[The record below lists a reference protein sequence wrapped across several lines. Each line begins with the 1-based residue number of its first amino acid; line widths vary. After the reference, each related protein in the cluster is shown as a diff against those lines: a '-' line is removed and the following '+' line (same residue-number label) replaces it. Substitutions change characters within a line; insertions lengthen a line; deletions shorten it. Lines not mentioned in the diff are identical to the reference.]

1 MVCMCSLVQCEHQ
14 VALIVFW
21 DIEAYGRCLVWD
33 SCSMG
38 QVVETD
44 EMTHIRFFPKFSY
57 LLTQYKTTLRP
68 FSISCLSCTVLVS
81 TTAWSVSIC
90 ILYVLTQVMLMGR

>member
-21 DIEAYGRCLVWD
+21 DIEAHGRCLVWD
-33 SCSMG
+33 SCCMG

-44 EMTHIRFFPKFSY
+44 VVTHIRFFPNFSY
-57 LLTQYKTTLRP
+57 LLSEYKTAFRP
-68 FSISCLSCTVLVS
+68 FSISCLICTVLVS

>member
-44 EMTHIRFFPKFSY
+44 VMTHIRFFPKFSY

-90 ILYVLTQVMLMGR
+90 ILHVLTQVMLMSG